1 MTLKEARQIFLDNYD
16 DVGMAISVRFVT
28 ELEEQGHKAT
38 GALVRS
44 VVVRVSDEL
53 RAVELQ
59 LSHLQYG
66 AQVNTGLKPS
76 EVPRTL
82 AFIKQIAAW
91 VKFRKIAGGLDKS
104 IEKVA
109 VRIVKKMWQTGIPTP
124 GSYRFSNNGRRTGWI
139 DWVYAKYRVEW
150 QDQVE
155 PIAQDYIENTFD
167 SMLLSIG
174 EEYRYVTVKIR

>member
-1 MTLKEARQIFLDNYD
+1 MTLREARQIFLDNYD
-16 DVGMAISVRFVT
+16 DVGVAMSVRFVT
-28 ELEEQGHKAT
+28 ELEQQGHRAT

-44 VVVRVSDEL
+44 VVVKVAEEL

-59 LSHLQYG
+59 LSHLEYG
-66 AQVNTGLKPS
+66 VTVNTGLKPS

-91 VKFRKIAGGLDKS
+91 VKFRKIAGGLDKT

-109 VRIVKKMWQTGIPTP
+109 VRIVKTMWRTGMPTP

-150 QDQVE
+150 QDQIE
-155 PIAQDYIENTFD
+155 PIAQDYIENAFNL
-167 SMLLSIG
+167 MLLGIG
-174 EEYRYVTVKIR
+174 KEYRYITVKIR

>member
-1 MTLKEARQIFLDNYD
+1 MTLREARQIFLDNYD
-16 DVGMAISVRFVT
+16 DVGFAMSLRFIT
-28 ELEEQGHKAT
+28 ELEQQGHRAT
-38 GALVRS
+38 GALIRS
-44 VVVRVSDEL
+44 VVVKVADEL

-59 LSHLQYG
+59 MSHLDYG
-66 AQVNTGLKPS
+66 VTVNNGLKPS

-91 VKFRKIAGGLDKS
+91 VKFKKIATGLDKS

-109 VRIVKKMWQTGIPTP
+109 TRMVKKMWKYGIPLP
-124 GSYRFSNNGRRTGWI
+124 GAYRFSNNGRRTGWI

-155 PIAQDYIENTFD
+155 PIAQDYIENAFD
-167 SMLLSIG
+167 SMLEGIG
-174 EEYRYVTVKIR
+174 KEYRYITVKIR